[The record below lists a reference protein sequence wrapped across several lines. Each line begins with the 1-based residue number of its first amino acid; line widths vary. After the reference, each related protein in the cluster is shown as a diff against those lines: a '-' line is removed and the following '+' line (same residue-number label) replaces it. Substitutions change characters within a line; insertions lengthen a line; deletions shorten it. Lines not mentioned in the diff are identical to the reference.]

1 MQYCK
6 RCQSACEDFEHRCP
20 NCKSNKLRKA
30 LEDDFVYL
38 QRADLY
44 TAGRLESLLTENS
57 IPCKLEPY
65 GKGRPAPLYD
75 SEVMP
80 TDKNIFV
87 PLKDLPA
94 AQGLYASL
102 RQELEADEPPA
113 EEFEDMPRRKRIL
126 VQALSAIAFILLVIA
141 AVFAADAAAGWLK
154 SLLGLG

>member
-6 RCQSACEDFEHRCP
+6 RCQTVCEDYEHRCP

-38 QRADLY
+38 GREDVY
-44 TAGRLESLLTENS
+44 TAGRLEGLLTES
-57 IPCKLEPY
+57 GIDCRLEPY
-65 GKGRPAPLYD
+65 AKGRPVPLYD

-80 TDKNIFV
+80 TDKSVFV
-87 PLKDLPA
+87 PFKDLPEARDLA
-94 AQGLYASL
+94 AALH
-102 RQELEADEPPA
+102 RELEDRAPGE

-126 VQALSAIAFILLVIA
+126 VQILSAIGFILLVVL

-154 SLLGLG
+154 SLFGLG